1 MAEQVD
7 YNQAKE
13 DIGRIRRLLV
23 VFENAESALS
33 VAESSKA
40 LVADCQ
46 RESDQLKAQ
55 IAELSEA
62 LKNLTS
68 ELAITTVKLDDRNRE
83 LAQVQDRINAE
94 TADQSKARAEFLA
107 EMETARSKAHQ
118 ELREYREGQ
127 LNDINAEVAARR
139 REGSADMA
147 NIQAEYEVEEER
159 LAKIKR
165 AIRDAAKASA
175 EAAQGL

>member
-1 MAEQVD
+1 
-7 YNQAKE
+7 
-13 DIGRIRRLLV
+13 
-23 VFENAESALS
+23 
-33 VAESSKA
+33 
-40 LVADCQ
+40 
-46 RESDQLKAQ
+46 
-55 IAELSEA
+55 
-62 LKNLTS
+62 
-68 ELAITTVKLDDRNRE
+68 
-83 LAQVQDRINAE
+83 VQDRINAE

-139 REGSADMA
+139 REGSADLA